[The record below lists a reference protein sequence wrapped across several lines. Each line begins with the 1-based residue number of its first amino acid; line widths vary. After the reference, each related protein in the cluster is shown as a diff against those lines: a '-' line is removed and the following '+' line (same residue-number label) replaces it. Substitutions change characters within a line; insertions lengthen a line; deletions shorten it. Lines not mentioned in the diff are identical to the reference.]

1 MIRRAFN
8 IVLLTLA
15 VVGAVV
21 TFNMKHRAE
30 MAAEH
35 VAKLQA
41 GIAKEKDAI
50 TLLKAEWSVL
60 TQPGRLQEVVQAYAD
75 HFQLVPFSPQQI
87 ARIEDIPLRP
97 TPASAGPAPDS
108 ADPLAALLTGKTV
121 R

>member
-8 IVLLTLA
+8 FILIGLA
-15 VVGAVV
+15 IIGAVV
-21 TFNMKHRAE
+21 TYNMKHKAE
-30 MAAEH
+30 VAAEH
-35 VAKLQA
+35 VARLQA
-41 GIAKEKDAI
+41 NIAKEKDAI

-87 ARIEDIPLRP
+87 ARIEDIPLRA
-97 TPASAGPAPDS
+97 TPANAQPAGGS
-108 ADPLAALLTGKTV
+108 SDPLAALLTGRTL